1 MRNQCAIRMYTS
13 ETLEDGIKSGSR
25 PAEKNN
31 SKKHT
36 FEYVKINFFGR
47 TKGGALLKCKKKKK
61 RKRDE
66 RGRKTK
72 IKKTDSIVKNTV
84 LQNRSG
90 PARTTIIIYLEYIK
104 FNYYYYYYY
113 YYYCVV

>member
-1 MRNQCAIRMYTS
+1 MYTS

-72 IKKTDSIVKNTV
+72 KKKRKRDERGWKRKVKKRKPPRRKKKNEKQLGGV
-84 LQNRSG
+84 KKQ
-90 PARTTIIIYLEYIK
+90 K
-104 FNYYYYYYY
+104 
-113 YYYCVV
+113 